1 MTKKQ
6 KEKQEKIEFL
16 NRILNRKTKYSDKQI
31 EMIEGFI
38 FNIITSNTVMN
49 RYEST
54 SYGNI
59 VENETIK
66 LYDCIEYLGNKIR
79 GE

>member
-54 SYGNI
+54 LYGNI

-66 LYDCIEYLGNKIR
+66 LEENK
-79 GE
+79 